1 MLQEAPT
8 LRPARRVL
16 VIDDEAAFCR
26 FMARLISGLGY
37 EVTTTCQAKCAYLDE
52 LKEPD
57 IVFIDMMMP
66 DMDGIEVLNIL
77 ADYKIKSAIVL
88 MSGADHSL
96 DKAEAFA
103 KKADL
108 RLIGVLHKPFRLNDV
123 QTILAA
129 D

>member
-1 MLQEAPT
+1 MQQEVQS

-26 FMARLISGLGY
+26 FMARLISSLGY

-66 DMDGIEVLNIL
+66 DMNGIEVLEVM
-77 ADYKIKSAIVL
+77 ADYKVRAAIVL
-88 MSGADHSL
+88 MSGADFSL
-96 DKAEAFA
+96 SKAEAFA
-103 KKADL
+103 KKAEL

-123 QTILAA
+123 QSILAA

>member
-1 MLQEAPT
+1 MLQEAPA

-16 VIDDEAAFCR
+16 VIYDEAAFCR

-66 DMDGIEVLNIL
+66 DMDGIEVLEVL
-77 ADYKIKSAIVL
+77 ADHKIKSAIVL
-88 MSGADHSL
+88 MSGADNSL
-96 DKAEAFA
+96 SKAEDFA
-103 KKADL
+103 KHSDL
-108 RLIGVLHKPFRLNDV
+108 RLIGVLHKPFRLTDV
-123 QTILAA
+123 QSILAA

>member
-1 MLQEAPT
+1 MPQEAQA

-26 FMARLISGLGY
+26 FMARLISSLGY

-66 DMDGIEVLNIL
+66 DMDGNEVLEVL
-77 ADYKIKSAIVL
+77 ADHKIRSAIVL
-88 MSGADHSL
+88 MSGVDHSL
-96 DKAEAFA
+96 TKAEAFA
-103 KKADL
+103 KQADL
-108 RLIGVLHKPFRLNDV
+108 RLIGVLHKPFRLSDV
-123 QTILAA
+123 QSILAA

>member
-1 MLQEAPT
+1 MPQEAQA

-26 FMARLISGLGY
+26 FMARLISSLGY

-57 IVFIDMMMP
+57 IVFIDMVMP
-66 DMDGIEVLNIL
+66 DMDGIAVLEVL
-77 ADYKIKSAIVL
+77 AQYKIKSAIVL
-88 MSGADHSL
+88 MSGADTNL
-96 DKAEAFA
+96 AMAETFA
-103 KKADL
+103 KEVDL
-108 RLIGVLHKPFRLNDV
+108 RLIGVLHKPFRLIDV
-123 QTILAA
+123 QTILTA

>member
-1 MLQEAPT
+1 MQQEAQA

-26 FMARLISGLGY
+26 FMARLISSLGY

-57 IVFIDMMMP
+57 IVFIDMIMP
-66 DMDGIEVLNIL
+66 DMDGIAVLEVL
-77 ADYKIKSAIVL
+77 AEYKIKSAIVL
-88 MSGADHSL
+88 MSGADTNL
-96 DKAEAFA
+96 AMAEAFA
-103 KKADL
+103 KQADL

-123 QTILAA
+123 QSILAA

>member
-1 MLQEAPT
+1 MPQEMLA

-16 VIDDEAAFCR
+16 VIDDEASFCR
-26 FMARLISGLGY
+26 FMARLITSLGY
-37 EVTTTCQAKCAYLDE
+37 EVTTTCQAQCAYLDQ

-57 IVFIDMMMP
+57 IIFIDMMMP
-66 DMDGIEVLNIL
+66 EMDGIEVLEVL
-77 ADYKIKSAIVL
+77 ADHKIKSAIVL
-88 MSGADHSL
+88 MSGADNSL
-96 DKAEAFA
+96 AKAEAFTKQA
-103 KKADL
+103 CL

>member
-1 MLQEAPT
+1 MPQEAQS

-26 FMARLISGLGY
+26 FMARLIGSLGY

-66 DMDGIEVLNIL
+66 DMDGIAVLEVL
-77 ADYKIKSAIVL
+77 ADHKVKSAIVL
-88 MSGADHSL
+88 MSGADTGLS
-96 DKAEAFA
+96 KAEPSPNRMTFASSAFCIN
-103 KKADL
+103 
-108 RLIGVLHKPFRLNDV
+108 RSG
-123 QTILAA
+123 
-129 D
+129 

>member
-1 MLQEAPT
+1 MPQEMLA

-16 VIDDEAAFCR
+16 VIDDEASFCR
-26 FMARLISGLGY
+26 FMARLITSLGY
-37 EVTTTCQAKCAYLDE
+37 EVTTTCQARCAYLDE

-66 DMDGIEVLNIL
+66 EMDGIEVLEVL
-77 ADYKIKSAIVL
+77 ADHEIKSAIVL
-88 MSGADHSL
+88 MSGADNNL
-96 DKAEAFA
+96 AKAEAFTKQA
-103 KKADL
+103 GL

>member
-1 MLQEAPT
+1 MPQEAQA

-26 FMARLISGLGY
+26 FMARLISSLGY

-66 DMDGIEVLNIL
+66 DMDGIEVLNVL
-77 ADYKIKSAIVL
+77 ADYKVKSAIVL
-88 MSGADHSL
+88 MSGADDNL
-96 DKAEAFA
+96 AKAETFT
-103 KKADL
+103 KKAGL
-108 RLIGVLHKPFRLNDV
+108 RLIGVLHKPFRLTDV
-123 QTILAA
+123 QSILAA

>member
-1 MLQEAPT
+1 MAQEMLA

-16 VIDDEAAFCR
+16 VIDDEASFCR
-26 FMARLISGLGY
+26 FMARLITSLGY
-37 EVTTTCQAKCAYLDE
+37 EVTTACQARCAYLDE

-57 IVFIDMMMP
+57 IIFIDMMMP
-66 DMDGIEVLNIL
+66 EMDGIEVLEVL
-77 ADYKIKSAIVL
+77 ADHKIKSAIVL
-88 MSGADHSL
+88 MSGADNSL
-96 DKAEAFA
+96 AKAEAFTKQA
-103 KKADL
+103 GL

>member
-1 MLQEAPT
+1 MPQEAQA

-26 FMARLISGLGY
+26 FMARLISSLGY

-57 IVFIDMMMP
+57 IVFIDMIMP
-66 DMDGIEVLNIL
+66 DMDGIAVLEVL
-77 ADYKIKSAIVL
+77 AAYKIKSAIVL
-88 MSGADHSL
+88 MSGADTNL
-96 DKAEAFA
+96 AMAEAFA
-103 KKADL
+103 KQADL

-123 QTILAA
+123 QSILAA